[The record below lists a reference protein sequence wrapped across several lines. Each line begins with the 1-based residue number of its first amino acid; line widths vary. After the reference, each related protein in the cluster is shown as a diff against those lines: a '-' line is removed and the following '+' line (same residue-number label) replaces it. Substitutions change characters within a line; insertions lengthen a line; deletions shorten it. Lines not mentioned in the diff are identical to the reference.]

1 MPWSRAIIFKPSRII
16 SSLAAPYGSI
26 GAICESS
33 RWLARQMRDAI
44 TSDAMVPIIELGAGY
59 GSVTRVLP
67 ETAISIE
74 REPKRF
80 EFLKRNFPGREIY
93 DACAIKFLGAL
104 ERPSVVISSIPS
116 VNNHEFGNL
125 RDAVERAQ
133 RAGKIVELI
142 TYTYFP
148 HDPFAA
154 IFLSSKMV
162 KFEIR
167 NIPPAF
173 VWRYQS

>member
-1 MPWSRAIIFKPSRII
+1 MLWPLAIIFKPSSVI
-16 SSLAAPYGSI
+16 SSLVAPYGSI

-33 RWLARQMRDAI
+33 RWLARQVRDAI

-59 GSVTRVLP
+59 GSVTRILP
-67 ETAISIE
+67 ETAVIVE

-80 EFLKRNFPGREIY
+80 EYLKRNFPGREIY
-93 DACAIKFLGAL
+93 DACAIKFLGDL

-148 HDPFAA
+148 HDPFSA
-154 IFLSSKMV
+154 IFPSSKMA
-162 KFEIR
+162 KFVIR

-173 VWRYQS
+173 VWRYQC